1 MLTRLIRIAVFV
13 LPLITVVIAQPSFPG
28 GGEEP
33 DQAPIG
39 GLGLLAA
46 AGGALALKKLR
57 DKKKNKSS

>member
-1 MLTRLIRIAVFV
+1 MLTKLIRIAVFV
-13 LPLITVVIAQPSFPG
+13 LPLITAVMAQPSFPD
-28 GGEEP
+28 P
-33 DQAPIG
+33 PSQAPIG

>member
-1 MLTRLIRIAVFV
+1 MMTRLIRIAVFV
-13 LPLITVVIAQPSFPG
+13 LPLITIVMAQPSFPEG
-28 GGEEP
+28 P

-39 GLGLLAA
+39 GLELLAA